1 MPRLLARLHT
11 RSRTSAWNRF
21 QLKYIY
27 VIIRCIESA
36 KQKIER
42 SFCTI
47 AVTFH
52 FYMGSTNVGGI
63 EMAFGQMAFLLN
75 IRMVGGSVVDLN

>member
-1 MPRLLARLHT
+1 MPRLLGRLHT
-11 RSRTSAWNRF
+11 RSRTSALNRF

-36 KQKIER
+36 KHEIER
-42 SFCTI
+42 SYCTI

-52 FYMGSTNVGGI
+52 FYMGSSNAGGI
-63 EMAFGQMAFLLN
+63 EMAFGQIAFLGN
-75 IRMVGGSVVDLN
+75 IGMVGGSVVDLN